1 MRFKIRRIRNAAQT
15 NNYITNSF
23 LCVMQPCMLVR
34 EADIHM
40 ENTDSKAYDNSWE
53 GASRSPV
60 R

>member
-1 MRFKIRRIRNAAQT
+1 
-15 NNYITNSF
+15 
-23 LCVMQPCMLVR
+23 MQPCMLVR